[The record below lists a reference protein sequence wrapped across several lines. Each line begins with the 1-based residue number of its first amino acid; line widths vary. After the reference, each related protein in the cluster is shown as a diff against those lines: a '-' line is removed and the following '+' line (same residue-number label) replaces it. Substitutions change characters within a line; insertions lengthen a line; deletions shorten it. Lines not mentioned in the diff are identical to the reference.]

1 MYNPD
6 VECDKLVKNIKALLK
21 LKSMSV
27 NMVAKKAGMS
37 TSALN
42 ELMNGR
48 TKPQLYTLFRLC
60 NALEVTMDE
69 LFWNVGCSETTE
81 TNVDEEY
88 DSTVSLNAKERDLL
102 FSYRNLPEF
111 KKEMLKVYTEMLIS
125 YEAGV
130 EG

>member
-42 ELMNGR
+42 ELINGR

-69 LFWNVGCSETTE
+69 LFWNVGCSETSE
-81 TNVDEEY
+81 AKADEEY
-88 DSTVSLNAKERDLL
+88 DSTISLNARERDLL
-102 FSYRNLPEF
+102 FSYRILPEY